1 VHSVF
6 LPQTRRRA
14 ETDVINSSK
23 KWRFIVPWIP
33 ILHYQNINHSLHKA
47 SGISGVDHEALNIL
61 HQGLSVDQWQFTFSS
76 DPLAFSITGLI
87 SYRKPFF

>member
-1 VHSVF
+1 M
-6 LPQTRRRA
+6 
-14 ETDVINSSK
+14 
-23 KWRFIVPWIP
+23 
-33 ILHYQNINHSLHKA
+33 NHSLRKA